1 MCSHVMALI
10 WPILLFSLLSL
21 PVRVYVNVSLSSQDA
36 GYHHSSQAADAT
48 VILHP
53 LNEKEWRLYPKRD
66 TNLSI
71 LTIVQPGA
79 HFIAVNF
86 KRLDLLLGD
95 KLIVRDPDGLASVS
109 ITANTSTKV
118 DLTNTSP
125 SSVLLRT
132 HPFLIKGDQ
141 VVVEYFPS
149 VSTLVLPLSLQP
161 SVVLAS
167 YIYVLYNSSVAD
179 VDTESTV
186 GVKDEAKE
194 AICYQKTEP
203 KMYAKARAVARLM
216 ICNDQRGFLKDNS
229 EQVTSW
235 AFCTGWI
242 LGQGNYLI
250 TNHHC
255 MKDAVVATEVDDNP
269 LKLLSKALNRLW
281 PHTRSPAN
289 KTGRIVEA
297 VVSFMAETKSC
308 QETGYIGENVG
319 VVEATKVS
327 VLAENPVLDYALL
340 RVLTNESTTDLA
352 KRYGS
357 LRLRVTGPVDGEA
370 IYIPQHPRVLA
381 ASNDSSDFLRHE
393 ASVIQPIV
401 EYNADTEPG
410 SSGSPVLS
418 QKDNTVV
425 ALHRAGSFETLS
437 STSSELYNIGV
448 RADFIARD
456 LKRRKVLP
464 KNSLVC

>member
-203 KMYAKARAVARLM
+203 KMV
-216 ICNDQRGFLKDNS
+216 LKDNS